1 MEILK
6 FHLIAQSHQTILNMK
21 TSALLTF
28 ILGGLVSGA
37 FAQEKKNKIDPEV
50 IKRGSAIYMRTCV
63 ACHQPNGKGLPNVFP
78 PLDGSDWVSA
88 DPSIAIKIVLKGLQ
102 GPIKVNGQNFASM
115 MPPVM
120 PALNDKEI
128 ADVLSYVHASWSN
141 DLPEVTEEQVKKVR
155 EEVKDHAAPFTAAEL
170 GR

>member
-1 MEILK
+1 MI
-6 FHLIAQSHQTILNMK
+6 IA
-21 TSALLTF
+21 ALLS
-28 ILGGLVSGA
+28 GVS
-37 FAQEKKNKIDPEV
+37 AQEKKNKTDPEV
-50 IKRGSAIYMRTCV
+50 LKRGAAIYMRTCV

-88 DPSIAIKIVLKGLQ
+88 DPAVAIKVVLKGLQ

-115 MPPVM
+115 MPPV
-120 PALNDKEI
+120 PALSDQEI

-141 DLPEVTEEQVKKVR
+141 DLPAVNEGLVKKVR
-155 EEVKDHAAPFTAAEL
+155 EEIKGRAVPFTAADL